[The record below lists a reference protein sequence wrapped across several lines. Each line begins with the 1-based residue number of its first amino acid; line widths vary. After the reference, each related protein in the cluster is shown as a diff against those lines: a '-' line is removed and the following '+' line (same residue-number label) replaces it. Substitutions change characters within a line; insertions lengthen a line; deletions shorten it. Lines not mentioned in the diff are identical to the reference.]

1 MNDIM
6 KTILDGMQ
14 VGFAEMKKDIGEM
27 KTDIREMK
35 TDISE
40 MKTDI
45 GEMRT
50 DIGEMRTDIGEMG
63 TDISKMTADISKMT
77 ADIGEMRT
85 DIGEMRIDIGEMR
98 TDIGEM
104 KTGFIRLQ
112 EKVDRID
119 NRTGFLVDHNDQHF
133 VEDRHSHQ
141 GALHVDT
148 CTLDVIV
155 ASLLFRKTSYRSV
168 PSKIECDLTS
178 KQDKITNTMAEWC
191 IQRESLASF
200 FEILHTIYND
210 SDCNDV
216 DYQDPKNMMALLE
229 HITKLNDEN
238 KKPQDD
244 DGEMDRGVEPVL
256 QVVKK
261 LVKMFNLDPKGNLA
275 NKKISVCEY
284 NHHALWET
292 SR

>member
-1 MNDIM
+1 
-6 KTILDGMQ
+6 
-14 VGFAEMKKDIGEM
+14 
-27 KTDIREMK
+27 
-35 TDISE
+35 
-40 MKTDI
+40 
-45 GEMRT
+45 
-50 DIGEMRTDIGEMG
+50 
-63 TDISKMTADISKMT
+63 
-77 ADIGEMRT
+77 
-85 DIGEMRIDIGEMR
+85 
-98 TDIGEM
+98 
-104 KTGFIRLQ
+104 
-112 EKVDRID
+112 
-119 NRTGFLVDHNDQHF
+119 
-133 VEDRHSHQ
+133 
-141 GALHVDT
+141 
-148 CTLDVIV
+148 
-155 ASLLFRKTSYRSV
+155 
-168 PSKIECDLTS
+168 
-178 KQDKITNTMAEWC
+178 MAEWC